1 MNWKPLSERLRPE
14 KIEEVFGQ
22 DHLTGQRG
30 ILTKLIQNKNFYSM
44 IFYGPPGT
52 GKTTVGKII
61 GKNLPVGFELVYFSA
76 ALQGTQDLKKL
87 FLRAEQMK
95 KYGGQ
100 LIILIDEIHRLN
112 KLQQDVLLHHTETG
126 IIVIIG
132 CTTENPSFEINSALL
147 SRCSLIIFKKLSP
160 TTIINLIKK
169 AIEKDEDIS
178 KISVKIDE
186 DVLQIISENCEG
198 DARKALNLIE
208 TLLETADSLEKEIL
222 DLDTLNEL
230 AVLPSGRYSKK
241 GDEHY
246 DLISAFI
253 KSMRGSDPDAALFYM
268 VKMLEGGEDPKY
280 IARRMIILASEDIG
294 LADPMSLVIA
304 TAAFKAVE
312 QIGLPE
318 CKLNLAEA
326 AIYLS
331 VAPKSNSS
339 YKALKSAVNMVQNN
353 INLEVPLKLRNPVTD
368 LMKKMNYGKDY
379 VYPHNLGGYYKTTY
393 LPDSIKNE
401 IFYIPTENGREK
413 AIKERLIK
421 LWKDYK
427 KYDN

>member
-14 KIEEVFGQ
+14 KVEDVFGQ
-22 DHLTGQRG
+22 DHLTGQKG
-30 ILTKLIQNKNFYSM
+30 ILTKVIQNKNFYSM

-61 GKNLPVGFELVYFSA
+61 GKNLPLGFELVYFSA

-95 KYGGQ
+95 NYGGQ
-100 LIILIDEIHRLN
+100 MIILIDEIHRLN
-112 KLQQDVLLHHTETG
+112 KAQQDVLLHHTETG
-126 IIVIIG
+126 IVIIIG

-147 SRCSLIIFKKLSP
+147 SRCRLIIFKKLTP
-160 TTIINLIKK
+160 ETIIKLLNSAINKDDVLSKIEIE
-169 AIEKDEDIS
+169 IEK
-178 KISVKIDE
+178 
-186 DVLQIISENCEG
+186 DVLQIIAENCEG
-198 DARKALNLIE
+198 DARSALNLLE
-208 TLLETADSLEKEIL
+208 TLLETADSLDKKIL
-222 DLDTLNEL
+222 DIDTLNEL
-230 AVLPSGRYSKK
+230 AVLPAGRYSKK
-241 GDEHY
+241 GEEHY

-268 VKMLEGGEDPKY
+268 AKMLAGGEDPKY

-304 TAAFKAVE
+304 TSAFKAVE

-331 VAPKSNSS
+331 VAPKSNST
-339 YKALKSAVNMVQNN
+339 YKALNLAEETMKNN
-353 INLEVPLKLRNPVTD
+353 INLEVPLKLRNPVTN
-368 LMKKMNYGKDY
+368 LLEKMNYGKGY
-379 VYPHNLGGYYKTTY
+379 VYPHKFGGYYKTNY
-393 LPDSIKNE
+393 LPDEIKNL
-401 IFYIPTENGREK
+401 IFYVPSGNGREK
-413 AIKERLIK
+413 PIKERLIN
-421 LWKDYK
+421 LWKGHKDYEK
-427 KYDN
+427 